1 MRINAERLA
10 RMKKDSEAPRAL
22 SARPIWPAGMAETGA
37 ASRSR
42 GAACTN
48 VQFSSSGNRC
58 CGSTAWKLRAPY
70 NLGSDLVR
78 FLELGKHNN
87 CLAVKRIAQLSEA
100 KRMALKATDVPAA
113 SPRVDA
119 AGRAIPFS
127 AADQGAP
134 APPSAAH
141 TSALNPA
148 LNPEEQEL
156 ARKREEQAAIESELA
171 ERELRS
177 ANLRAELGA
186 FERQYLH
193 HVGSRYAE
201 LDELKA
207 AVAER
212 LAQDQPANER
222 AQHAAREARARA
234 AETQSTAGEKS
245 EATPRAFESSPEMKR
260 LYREVAKRVHPD
272 LTSDRADRAK
282 RQQMMAEANEAYE
295 RGDET
300 RLRKI
305 FTEYEWSAEA
315 VQGEGPGAELIRVI
329 RRISQARGRLAE
341 IEAELQELLR
351 SDLYQLKVR
360 LDEAQSHGRDVL
372 KEMVQKVEDQIA
384 HAKRRLENR
393 QGLGR

>member
-1 MRINAERLA
+1 
-10 RMKKDSEAPRAL
+10 
-22 SARPIWPAGMAETGA
+22 
-37 ASRSR
+37 
-42 GAACTN
+42 
-48 VQFSSSGNRC
+48 
-58 CGSTAWKLRAPY
+58 
-70 NLGSDLVR
+70 
-78 FLELGKHNN
+78 
-87 CLAVKRIAQLSEA
+87 LAVKRIAQLSEA
-100 KRMALKATDVPAA
+100 KRMALKATDIPAA
-113 SPRVDA
+113 GPHFDVAEGAAPSSPTNSAPHRVA
-119 AGRAIPFS
+119 NP
-127 AADQGAP
+127 
-134 APPSAAH
+134 
-141 TSALNPA
+141 ALNPA

-156 ARKREEQAAIESELA
+156 ARKRGEQAAIESELA

-212 LAQDQPANER
+212 LAQAQPANAR
-222 AQHAAREARARA
+222 AQQTAREARMRA

-282 RQQMMAEANEAYE
+282 RQQLMAEANEAYE

-300 RLRKI
+300 KLRKI

-360 LDEAQSHGRDVL
+360 LDEAQRHGRDVL

-384 HAKRRLENR
+384 QAKRRLENPER
-393 QGLGR
+393 RGQ

>member
-1 MRINAERLA
+1 
-10 RMKKDSEAPRAL
+10 
-22 SARPIWPAGMAETGA
+22 
-37 ASRSR
+37 
-42 GAACTN
+42 
-48 VQFSSSGNRC
+48 
-58 CGSTAWKLRAPY
+58 
-70 NLGSDLVR
+70 
-78 FLELGKHNN
+78 
-87 CLAVKRIAQLSEA
+87 
-100 KRMALKATDVPAA
+100 MALKATDVPAA

-141 TSALNPA
+141 TAALNPA

-282 RQQMMAEANEAYE
+282 RQQLMAEANQAYE
-295 RGDET
+295 QGDES
-300 RLRKI
+300 RLEKI
-305 FTEYEWSAEA
+305 LTAYEHSPEA
-315 VQGEGPGAELIRVI
+315 VQGKGPGAELIRVI
-329 RRISQARGRLAE
+329 RRVSQARGRLAE
-341 IEAELQELLR
+341 IEAELQGLLR
-351 SDLYQLKVR
+351 SDLHQLKSRV
-360 LDEAQSHGRDVL
+360 DEAEKSGHDVL
-372 KEMVQKVEDQIA
+372 QDMIAKVDEQIA
-384 HAKRRLENR
+384 LAKQRLKEPASLSR
-393 QGLGR
+393 

>member
-1 MRINAERLA
+1 
-10 RMKKDSEAPRAL
+10 
-22 SARPIWPAGMAETGA
+22 
-37 ASRSR
+37 
-42 GAACTN
+42 
-48 VQFSSSGNRC
+48 
-58 CGSTAWKLRAPY
+58 
-70 NLGSDLVR
+70 
-78 FLELGKHNN
+78 
-87 CLAVKRIAQLSEA
+87 
-100 KRMALKATDVPAA
+100 MALKATDIPAA

-119 AGRAIPFS
+119 AGRPIPSS
-127 AADQGAP
+127 AANGASHAASNP
-134 APPSAAH
+134 TQASA
-141 TSALNPA
+141 SNPA
-148 LNPEEQEL
+148 LSPHLNPEEQEL

-222 AQHAAREARARA
+222 ARH

-282 RQQMMAEANEAYE
+282 RQQLMAEANEAYE

-384 HAKRRLENR
+384 QAKRRLENP

>member
-1 MRINAERLA
+1 M
-10 RMKKDSEAPRAL
+10 
-22 SARPIWPAGMAETGA
+22 PA
-37 ASRSR
+37 
-42 GAACTN
+42 
-48 VQFSSSGNRC
+48 VQ
-58 CGSTAWKLRAPY
+58 
-70 NLGSDLVR
+70 
-78 FLELGKHNN
+78 
-87 CLAVKRIAQLSEA
+87 RIAQLSEA
-100 KRMALKATDVPAA
+100 KRMALKATDIPAA
-113 SPRVDA
+113 NPRVDA
-119 AGRAIPFS
+119 AGGAIPSS
-127 AADQGAP
+127 AANHAAP
-134 APPSAAH
+134 AAPNQSQTAVA
-141 TSALNPA
+141 NPA

-156 ARKREEQAAIESELA
+156 ARKRDEQTGIESELA

-212 LAQDQPANER
+212 LAHEQPTNDR
-222 AQHAAREARARA
+222 AQQAAREARARA

-282 RQQMMAEANEAYE
+282 RQQLMAEANEAYE

-305 FTEYEWSAEA
+305 FTEYEWSADA

-372 KEMVQKVEDQIA
+372 KEMVQKVDDQITQ
-384 HAKRRLENR
+384 AKRRLENP

>member
-1 MRINAERLA
+1 M
-10 RMKKDSEAPRAL
+10 AP
-22 SARPIWPAGMAETGA
+22 
-37 ASRSR
+37 
-42 GAACTN
+42 
-48 VQFSSSGNRC
+48 
-58 CGSTAWKLRAPY
+58 
-70 NLGSDLVR
+70 
-78 FLELGKHNN
+78 
-87 CLAVKRIAQLSEA
+87 
-100 KRMALKATDVPAA
+100 KATDIPAA
-113 SPRVDA
+113 SPQIDA
-119 AGRAIPFS
+119 AGRPIPSSS
-127 AADQGAP
+127 ANP
-134 APPSAAH
+134 ASF
-141 TSALNPA
+141 PA

-156 ARKREEQAAIESELA
+156 GRKRDEQAAIESELA

-212 LAQDQPANER
+212 LAQEQPANTR
-222 AQHAAREARARA
+222 AQQAAREARTRA

-282 RQQMMAEANEAYE
+282 RQQLMAEANEAYE

-315 VQGEGPGAELIRVI
+315 VKGEGPGAELIRVI

-341 IEAELQELLR
+341 IEAELQDLLR

-360 LDEAQSHGRDVL
+360 LDEAQSHGRDL
-372 KEMVQKVEDQIA
+372 LQEMVQKVEDQITQ
-384 HAKRRLENR
+384 AKRRLENP

>member
-1 MRINAERLA
+1 MSCADLRQT
-10 RMKKDSEAPRAL
+10 S
-22 SARPIWPAGMAETGA
+22 
-37 ASRSR
+37 
-42 GAACTN
+42 ACTN
-48 VQFSSSGNRC
+48 VQFSSSGNRR
-58 CGSTAWKLRAPY
+58 CGTPAWKLCAPY
-70 NLGSDLVR
+70 NLESDLSSGPW
-78 FLELGKHNN
+78 ELGKFYL
-87 CLAVKRIAQLSEA
+87 CLAVKRIVQLSEA
-100 KRMALKATDVPAA
+100 KRMALKATDIPAA
-113 SPRVDA
+113 SPRVDVVGGAVTSPA
-119 AGRAIPFS
+119 ANHASNSTQIP
-127 AADQGAP
+127 Q
-134 APPSAAH
+134 
-141 TSALNPA
+141 

-212 LAQDQPANER
+212 LAQEQPANDR
-222 AQHAAREARARA
+222 AQQSAREARARA

-282 RQQMMAEANEAYE
+282 RQQLMAEANEAYE

-300 RLRKI
+300 KLRKI
-305 FTEYEWSAEA
+305 FTEYDER
-315 VQGEGPGAELIRVI
+315 GGC
-329 RRISQARGRLAE
+329 AR
-341 IEAELQELLR
+341 
-351 SDLYQLKVR
+351 
-360 LDEAQSHGRDVL
+360 
-372 KEMVQKVEDQIA
+372 
-384 HAKRRLENR
+384 
-393 QGLGR
+393 